1 MVSQVISGS
10 PAEKAGVKAGDIIVK
25 FNDQPVKD
33 HSHLK
38 NLVGKEKPD
47 ASAKLT
53 VFRDEKTIDLNV
65 KIAERTEKAIASA
78 APKQTPTAETSSEL
92 GIDIERVPSAA
103 AESLGLKEGEGVR
116 IKDMKSDGTGAKMG
130 LKTGDV
136 ILEVDGKTVTD
147 VSAFNAAVA
156 AAKSN
161 NVIRLKVQRNRAV
174 LFLAT
179 KLG

>member
-1 MVSQVISGS
+1 M
-10 PAEKAGVKAGDIIVK
+10 
-25 FNDQPVKD
+25 
-33 HSHLK
+33 
-38 NLVGKEKPD
+38 
-47 ASAKLT
+47 
-53 VFRDEKTIDLNV
+53 DLNV
-65 KIAERTEKAIASA
+65 KIAERTEKAVASTG
-78 APKQTPTAETSSEL
+78 PKRTPASETSSEL
-92 GIDIERVPSAA
+92 GIDIEAVPSAA

-136 ILEVDGKTVTD
+136 ILEIDGKTVTD
-147 VSAFNAAVA
+147 VSGFNAAVA